1 MTGPQTDHSDE
12 IAKLDA
18 VEAELRAE
26 DARNAGAGAAAEAA
40 ASGTSTDPND
50 RGTPAAADAG
60 AGTDGGT
67 DSTVDVHT
75 STAPGII
82 SDGGQSAAP
91 APGNSQVNAENVG
104 GVAPQAAGDG
114 GSASQ
119 TDTGAAPADTG
130 APAATEGTASESD
143 PTDAVITQARD
154 DVAAIRDR
162 VRAQAHSNRSAASVL
177 NALDTALALIN
188 EAINTPA

>member
-26 DARNAGAGAAAEAA
+26 DARNAGAGAAAAEVA

-50 RGTPAAADAG
+50 RGTPSPAAADAG

-67 DSTVDVHT
+67 NSTVDVHT

-82 SDGGQSAAP
+82 ADGGATPSTP
-91 APGNSQVNAENVG
+91 APGNSQVNTESVG
-104 GVAPQAAGDG
+104 GIQPTA
-114 GSASQ
+114 
-119 TDTGAAPADTG
+119 TDTGAAAEAPADTG
-130 APAATEGTASESD
+130 APAATEGTASASD

-177 NALDTALALIN
+177 NALDTTLALIN

>member
-1 MTGPQTDHSDE
+1 MTGPRTDHSEE

-26 DARNAGAGAAAEAA
+26 DAQNAGTSAEAA

-50 RGTPAAADAG
+50 RGAPAPAAGDAG
-60 AGTDGGT
+60 APAGSEG
-67 DSTVDVHT
+67 SAATVDVHT

-82 SDGGQSAAP
+82 ADGGQTPSTP
-91 APGNSQVNAENVG
+91 APGNSQVNSDSVG
-104 GVAPQAAGDG
+104 GVAPAA
-114 GSASQ
+114 

-130 APAATEGTASESD
+130 AAAAEEGSASD

-162 VRAQAHSNRSAASVL
+162 VRAQAHSNRNAATVL
-177 NALDTALALIN
+177 NTLDSALALIN

>member
-1 MTGPQTDHSDE
+1 MTGPHTDHSDD

-40 ASGTSTDPND
+40 
-50 RGTPAAADAG
+50 DAG
-60 AGTDGGT
+60 LGTDGGT
-67 DSTVDVHT
+67 NSTVDVHT
-75 STAPGII
+75 STAPGLIA
-82 SDGGQSAAP
+82 DGGETPSTP
-91 APGNSQVNAENVG
+91 APGNSQVNAESVG
-104 GVAPQAAGDG
+104 GVAPQTAA
-114 GSASQ
+114 
-119 TDTGAAPADTG
+119 DTGAAAEAPADTG
-130 APAATEGTASESD
+130 APAATEGTASASD

-177 NALDTALALIN
+177 NALDTTLALIN